1 MKKENYIALVLTVAA
16 ILVFG
21 VGLCMC
27 LIPEWELFQPGVVVT
42 AMGLVFLV
50 VLGLVRWFRAGR
62 PVAKVNAKRLGIVIY
77 GIVAALVL
85 GVGMCMV
92 LVFEGMMGY
101 GIVVGIVGI
110 LMLLGLIPMLKGFQ

>member
-1 MKKENYIALVLTVAA
+1 MKKNSFIALVLTVLG

-21 VGLCMC
+21 VGMCMC
-27 LIPEWELFQPGVVVT
+27 LIPEWNLFKPGVVVT
-42 AMGLVFLV
+42 AIGLIFLI

-62 PVAKVNAKRLGIVIY
+62 PVAKVNPKRLGITVY

-92 LVFEGMMGY
+92 LVFEGMMLY
-101 GIVVGIVGI
+101 GIIVGVVGI
-110 LMLLGLIPMLKGFQ
+110 LMLLGLIPMIKGFK

>member
-1 MKKENYIALVLTVAA
+1 MKKVSFIALVLTVLG

-21 VGLCMC
+21 VGMCMC
-27 LIPEWELFQPGVVVT
+27 LIPEWNLFKPGVVVT
-42 AMGLVFLV
+42 AIGLIFLI

-62 PVAKVNAKRLGIVIY
+62 PVAKVNPKRLGITVY

-92 LVFEGMMGY
+92 LVFEGMMLY
-101 GIVVGIVGI
+101 GIIVGVVGI
-110 LMLLGLIPMLKGFQ
+110 LMLLGLIPMIKGFK